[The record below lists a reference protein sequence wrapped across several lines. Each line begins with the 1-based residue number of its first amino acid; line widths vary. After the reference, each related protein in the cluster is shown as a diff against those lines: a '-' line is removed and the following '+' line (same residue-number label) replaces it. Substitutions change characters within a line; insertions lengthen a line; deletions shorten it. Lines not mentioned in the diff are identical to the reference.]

1 MWERITWSRKQHSL
15 NSLKWNTRTEILQYM
30 AVWSADLINCG
41 ETCSRT
47 EDAATGCFPFLYCWL
62 FCGLLCLRPAFLYWG
77 GIHRVAS
84 AVCAIWEQSIAHT
97 DGRLL
102 TGISLV
108 GGWLQGWHQQV
119 KSSLVQ
125 SNILTVFKQ
134 LPQLLT
140 SWRRRWR
147 RVSGQE
153 FWPANSHPS
162 WSLKDHKSDLC
173 FLHVTRGPLSSV
185 YTGFLTLGAA
195 AGYSA
200 SWILHRPLPNSV
212 N

>member
-1 MWERITWSRKQHSL
+1 MWERISWSRKQHSL
-15 NSLKWNTRTEILQYM
+15 NSLKWNTRTEILQYV

-41 ETCSRT
+41 ETCGRT

-125 SNILTVFKQ
+125 SNILCSNSCHSCWLHGGGTGD
-134 LPQLLT
+134 
-140 SWRRRWR
+140 
-147 RVSGQE
+147 VSLVRNFDLQIVTPSDLWKTTKVTFAFCMWQE
-153 FWPANSHPS
+153 ALCPLCTQDFWP
-162 WSLKDHKSDLC
+162 WVLLQC
-173 FLHVTRGPLSSV
+173 RLLS
-185 YTGFLTLGAA
+185 YLDP
-195 AGYSA
+195 
-200 SWILHRPLPNSV
+200 PLPST
-212 N
+212 

>member
-1 MWERITWSRKQHSL
+1 M
-15 NSLKWNTRTEILQYM
+15 
-30 AVWSADLINCG
+30 
-41 ETCSRT
+41 
-47 EDAATGCFPFLYCWL
+47 
-62 FCGLLCLRPAFLYWG
+62 
-77 GIHRVAS
+77 AS

-97 DGRLL
+97 DGQLL

-140 SWRRRWR
+140 SWRRHWR

-153 FWPANSHPS
+153 F
-162 WSLKDHKSDLC
+162 
-173 FLHVTRGPLSSV
+173 
-185 YTGFLTLGAA
+185 
-195 AGYSA
+195 
-200 SWILHRPLPNSV
+200 
-212 N
+212 